1 VTTGAKNKAE
11 DSNMRIAPLKWAILF
26 AGAIQAD
33 VALFLAYPPDKGATT

>member
-26 AGAIQAD
+26 AAI
-33 VALFLAYPPDKGATT
+33 LILNPG